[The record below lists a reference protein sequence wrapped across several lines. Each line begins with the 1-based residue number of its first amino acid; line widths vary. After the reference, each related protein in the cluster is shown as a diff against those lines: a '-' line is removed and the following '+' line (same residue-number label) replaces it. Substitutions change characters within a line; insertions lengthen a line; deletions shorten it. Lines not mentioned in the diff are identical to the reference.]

1 MNNFLLKV
9 VEKTNNNN
17 YHCKVFVDGNES
29 GILYLTEDQF
39 LELSGII
46 SRGCNDRDITYKI
59 ENNFD
64 FVEEDFELDD
74 QEE

>member
-17 YHCKVFVDGNES
+17 YHCKVYVDGNES
-29 GILYLTEDQF
+29 GILYLTENQF

-46 SRGCNDRDITYKI
+46 SRGCIDREIPYEIDND
-59 ENNFD
+59 FD
-64 FVEEDFELDD
+64 FVEEDFD
-74 QEE
+74 

>member
-9 VEKTNNNN
+9 VDKTNSNN
-17 YHCKVFVDGNES
+17 YHCKIFVDGNES
-29 GILYLTEDQF
+29 GILYLTENQF

-46 SRGCNDRDITYKI
+46 SRGCNEKDIPYKI

-64 FVEEDFELDD
+64 FFEEDFELD
-74 QEE
+74 EEEE